1 MKSALGPVRRRH
13 RAGPRGRRALA
24 GRPHRDAAGRRPQA
38 ARDAAVRRRAER
50 RQRRSSSRSRSA
62 LERRV
67 PMLGKA
73 AETDAR
79 DVRAAAGYWR
89 TDYAAI
95 APQHD
100 ANGVITETD
109 PAILLLTANAAFR
122 ASQAAGDRL
131 DTVRR
136 LDTVVKSYAEV
147 LKAPACGAGDRA
159 CDGRG
164 DRRGVQ
170 LRVRDPHARHARQAA
185 RRRRR
190 PRRAAKTAAKA
201 DDERP
206 AGGPDA
212 ARPARRAAGGGRH
225 EPVQD
230 RHPEARRGAQGRA
243 GRRQGRAEDS
253 EGIGLRAEV
262 LGAGSDLR
270 SEI

>member
-1 MKSALGPVRRRH
+1 MKSAVGPFVVAIVLVL
-13 RAGPRGRRALA
+13 AGAGLWLA
-24 GRPHRDAAGRRPQA
+24 GRTETRLTDVHKQLATLQYADAQSIGA
-38 ARDAAVRRRAER
+38 DVER
-50 RQRRSSSRSRSA
+50 SQSLA

-95 APQHD
+95 APQKD
-100 ANGVITETD
+100 ANGVVTETD
-109 PAILLLTANAAFR
+109 PAILLLNANAAFR

-159 CDGRG
+159 CDGRATDAAFNYEYAIRTRDLLAKQRG
-164 DRRGVQ
+164 PAPAKRRGQ
-170 LRVRDPHARHARQAA
+170 TGRQGRRNRSARGPHAPRQA
-185 RRRRR
+185 
-190 PRRAAKTAAKA
+190 
-201 DDERP
+201 
-206 AGGPDA
+206 GS
-212 ARPARRAAGGGRH
+212 AAGRGGH

-230 RHPEARRGAQGRA
+230 RHPEARRRAQGCA
-243 GRRQGRAEDS
+243 
-253 EGIGLRAEV
+253 
-262 LGAGSDLR
+262 
-270 SEI
+270 